1 MSRRVLVPRPVAELD
16 VKFHGARCDLEDVG
30 SDGEHAK
37 VIYAGR
43 DASRQ
48 AGRR

>member
-30 SDGEHAK
+30 SDGEHAE
-37 VIYAGR
+37 VLYAETRVGKRGR
-43 DASRQ
+43 
-48 AGRR
+48 